1 MAAREAPVMPGA
13 RSPSPRHLTGVLD
26 RLEGWLLRWADA
38 ITAHARHAPPSSER
52 LKAARIVAHRGIY
65 DNIRIFENSLS
76 AFDKVREAGIW
87 GLECDVRWTRD
98 GVAVVHHDPDG
109 RRLHHFTRPIA
120 SMTLRELQPAAPLI
134 PTLETVVQRY
144 GKRLHLMIEVK
155 AAPGIAPPEV
165 DRSLAAVL
173 ASLVPG
179 KDYHLMSLSL
189 EVLAGIAA
197 VPRRACLPIAR
208 LNPGA
213 AARAAVAH
221 AYGGMTGHYAFV
233 HRGRIRAL
241 HRQGLR
247 VGTGFVNSPGCL
259 YREMARG
266 VDWLFSDRALA
277 LQRLVVRPGAA
288 R

>member
-1 MAAREAPVMPGA
+1 MKRVSLPQW
-13 RSPSPRHLTGVLD
+13 PSGIMD
-26 RLEGWLLRWADA
+26 RLEGWLLRGADA
-38 ITAHARHAPPSSER
+38 LAAHARAALPAGDR
-52 LKAARIVAHRGIY
+52 LKAARLVAHRGVY
-65 DNIRIFENSLS
+65 DNIQILENTLP
-76 AFDKVREAGIW
+76 AFDAVLDAGIW

-98 GVAVVHHDPDG
+98 GVAVVHHDLDG
-109 RRLHHFTRPIA
+109 RRLHAFTRPIA
-120 SMTLRELQPAAPLI
+120 AMTLRELQQDGPLI
-134 PTLETVVQRY
+134 PTLETVVARY

-165 DRSLAAVL
+165 DRALAAAL

-208 LNPGA
+208 LNHGA
-213 AARAAVAH
+213 AARAAA
-221 AYGGMTGHYAFV
+221 AYGYGGLTGHYALIR
-233 HRGRIRAL
+233 RGRIRAL

-277 LQRLVVRPGAA
+277 LQRMVVRPGAV